1 MGKQYVLET
10 NQPCVLPPWI
20 GPRWP
25 LPRSGVQG
33 HSFVSPSRVTG
44 GWTPG
49 GGHLGAEAGLG
60 SATAQPQA
68 GRPGRPRAGPR
79 RPCLQRR
86 TPFPFLALFPSPVMA
101 CTHTHTR
108 VCHSAPPVCSSA
120 GPSSVP
126 AFRAGPPGNRPAARR
141 AARSHC
147 FPSCADGRGVSPDE
161 SAKREDLDVPASEAV
176 TWWSAVRQLAGR
188 AGLRRVSRSSRGVS
202 VGLTAQVLGS
212 AACARTSVLWYH

>member
-25 LPRSGVQG
+25 LPGSGVQG

-60 SATAQPQA
+60 GATAQPQA

-86 TPFPFLALFPSPVMA
+86 TPFPFLALFPSPVTTR
-101 CTHTHTR
+101 THAHTCLSQCAAGLLICR
-108 VCHSAPPVCSSA
+108 AFVRPGVPRGAPRKPA
-120 GPSSVP
+120 G
-126 AFRAGPPGNRPAARR
+126 R
-141 AARSHC
+141 AARCVIS
-147 FPSCADGRGVSPDE
+147 
-161 SAKREDLDVPASEAV
+161 L
-176 TWWSAVRQLAGR
+176 L
-188 AGLRRVSRSSRGVS
+188 
-202 VGLTAQVLGS
+202 
-212 AACARTSVLWYH
+212 SVLC